1 MSCVK
6 THGIKD
12 YHKMTK
18 DQFIGNYSFW
28 DSYKPLLWKALEE
41 TEGDIIELGMGDGST
56 EKLHDYC
63 QLKQRDLF
71 SYESSLDWYKKFEP
85 LITGYHVGAV
95 HKIEYV
101 GSNWQVLHEQQCGK
115 QIGVL
120 FSDEAPGEQR
130 KYNISMFCNTAQVI
144 IAHDCDESTDHGY
157 KYSLVKPLFKYHKL
171 HEYPGAS
178 TIALSNFIDV
188 SKWTI

>member
-1 MSCVK
+1 MP
-6 THGIKD
+6 I
-12 YHKMTK
+12 
-18 DQFIGNYSFW
+18 
-28 DSYKPLLWKALEE
+28 LWKALEE
-41 TEGDIIELGMGDGST
+41 TEGDVVELGMGDGST
-56 EKLHDYC
+56 NKLHTYC
-63 QLKQRDLF
+63 WDNNRALA
-71 SYESSLDWYKKFEP
+71 SYESNLEWYRKYEDYN
-85 LITGYHVGAV
+85 GWN

-101 GSNWQVLHEQQCGK
+101 GVNWQILHEQQCGK

-144 IAHDCDESTDHGY
+144 IAHDADESTDHGY

-188 SKWTI
+188 SLWEI